1 MSFGKKLMLPFLMVL
16 FSLAVT
22 VSAQAASNWRSSWQV
37 SADFIGNQANV
48 TLLVTVERQ
57 NSLGLWTLHGVNSIP
72 LSCETAPGVLFVND
86 TAVFDGTGAMKCD
99 MPSVQEI
106 VRQMTNGRYTPDES
120 CDCKG
125 DPVILADV
133 QLDPNMTGS
142 VWQNPLVHR
151 AAGTDID
158 MALAA
163 AVPAFSTTPLAS
175 MQFTVD
181 NILAQSNPFVANG
194 APNKLS
200 ARYANLGAFLHPVF
214 EANGADPGTAAPP
227 VPALSVSYEA
237 TTLYIGYSPATGE
250 SLHGTLHSLDVDPGC
265 YGSG

>member
-1 MSFGKKLMLPFLMVL
+1 MTFGKKLMLPFLMVL

-22 VSAQAASNWRSSWQV
+22 MSVQATPNWRSFWQV
-37 SADFIGNQANV
+37 SADFIGNQPNV

-57 NSLGLWTLHGVNSIP
+57 NSLGLWTVHGVNSIP
-72 LSCETAPGVLFVND
+72 LDCETVPGVLFADD
-86 TAVFDGTGAMKCD
+86 TAVFDGTGAIKCD
-99 MPSVQEI
+99 MPSVQAI

-125 DPVILADV
+125 DPVILADA
-133 QLDPNMTGS
+133 QLDPNTTGS

-151 AAGTDID
+151 AVGTDTD

-163 AVPAFSTTPLAS
+163 AVPAFSTIPLAS

-181 NILAQSNPFVANG
+181 NILAQSNPFVANA
-194 APNKLS
+194 APNALA
-200 ARYANLGAFLHPVF
+200 ARYVNLGAILQPVF
-214 EANGADPGTAAPP
+214 EANGTDPGTAAPP

-237 TTLYIGYSPATGE
+237 TTLYIGYSPVSGE
-250 SLHGTLHSLDVDPGC
+250 SLHGRLHRLDIDPGC